1 MFTQCILFES
11 QIYGICLNL
20 IMMFSV
26 FRATAST
33 RMNNASSRS
42 HAIFTIKFT
51 QVWFAFNETHRIFKF
66 LIKAELPWGG
76 GGIRNFG
83 VGMCCWDLGILILYQ
98 SYFNWILLPYTRLN
112 SPNSL
117 PPPPPAPDPRV
128 TFRLSCLN
136 LNLPIWLFIYFWV
149 AIPGFPSLD

>member
-1 MFTQCILFES
+1 MKMFTQCILFES

-51 QVWFAFNETHRIFKF
+51 QVRIAFNETYRIFK
-66 LIKAELPWGG
+66 I
-76 GGIRNFG
+76 
-83 VGMCCWDLGILILYQ
+83 
-98 SYFNWILLPYTRLN
+98 
-112 SPNSL
+112 
-117 PPPPPAPDPRV
+117 
-128 TFRLSCLN
+128 
-136 LNLPIWLFIYFWV
+136 
-149 AIPGFPSLD
+149 